1 MQQGTPTIIY
11 EDNHLIVVNKP
22 HGWLVHGDK
31 TKDLTIGDWLKDYI
45 KKKYHKPGDV
55 FLGTVH
61 RLDRPVGGLM
71 VFARTS
77 KALER
82 LNKLFATKSVKKE
95 YVALI
100 QNEPSSGSGTLIHW
114 LLKNPKSN
122 KVDVSLTQIDGQWK
136 QAVTNYKITG
146 SFKKYLKVELEPVT
160 GRSHQL
166 RAQLSFI
173 KCPIVGDLKYGSK
186 TKCMDENIALK
197 CVGLSFVHPVT
208 KEDFSVKIE
217 NIEWNV

>member
-61 RLDRPVGGLM
+61 RLDRPVGGLL

-122 KVDVSLTQIDGQWK
+122 KV
-136 QAVTNYKITG
+136 
-146 SFKKYLKVELEPVT
+146 
-160 GRSHQL
+160 
-166 RAQLSFI
+166 
-173 KCPIVGDLKYGSK
+173 
-186 TKCMDENIALK
+186 
-197 CVGLSFVHPVT
+197 
-208 KEDFSVKIE
+208 FSCS
-217 NIEWNV
+217 